1 MPMPFEPVAS
11 RTGAEPADPARRAL
25 LKAGGAGVFLFAFRV
40 PGGNASGSAPH
51 PAFAPNAFIRI
62 ERSGKVTLIMPQV
75 EMGQGIYTAH
85 AMMLA
90 DELDAAWDSV
100 SLEAAPPDTALY
112 ANPVF
117 GVQATG
123 NSNSV
128 RAFWLPLRRAAAA
141 SRGMLVA
148 AAARRWR
155 VDPAACTADNGEV
168 IHPPSG
174 RRLRYGALVD
184 AASRESPPGN
194 PPLKSPAEFK
204 LIGRP
209 MKRLDTPDKVN
220 GKAKFGIDMMPAGV
234 KIGTLAAC
242 PVFGGKVGHVDPDA
256 AQRIPGVR
264 QVVVLD
270 DLVAVVGDHFWAA
283 KQGLAALAIT
293 WEEGPNATVDS
304 ALIGDR
310 LRAASE
316 RSGVVARNLGDVG
329 KALAAG
335 PRHEAR
341 FELPFLAHAP
351 MEPMNCTVQVTPDAC
366 EVWVGTQVC
375 ARTQS
380 AVAKVTGLPPEKV
393 TVHNQLLGGGFGRRL
408 ETDATE
414 KAVRIAQHVAG
425 PVKVVYTREEDIQHD
440 LYRPTYYNRI
450 AATLKD
456 GRIDAWHYRVA
467 GSSIM
472 ARWLPPAYVGNH
484 DVDVDEVDSAVDM
497 PYEIPNF
504 RVEVVR
510 EEPPA
515 VPTGFWRGVGPNNN
529 VFAIESFMDEL
540 AAAAGKDPVAFRRGM
555 LGKTPRLEHALEVAA
570 EKAGWGRPLPQ
581 RTGRGVCCQV
591 AFASFIATV
600 VEAEVDTNGE
610 VHLRRVTSAVDA
622 GTVVNP
628 DTIVAQLQGG
638 LIFGLTAALYGEI
651 TIEKGRVQ
659 QSNFN
664 DYRMLRI
671 DQAPRIDI
679 HLIASG
685 EPPGGIGETGTTA
698 GPPALRNA
706 LYAAT
711 GIALRRLP
719 IDREVLAGKKPQWRG

>member
-1 MPMPFEPVAS
+1 MLTPFEAETRPD
-11 RTGAEPADPARRAL
+11 AEPVDSARRAL
-25 LKAGGAGVFLFAFRV
+25 LKACGAGVFLFAFHV
-40 PGGNASGSAPH
+40 PVGKASARAPSAP
-51 PAFAPNAFIRI
+51 FAPNAFIRI

-90 DELDAAWDSV
+90 DELDAAWDSISV
-100 SLEAAPPDTALY
+100 EAAPPDTALY
-112 ANPVF
+112 ANPILT
-117 GVQATG
+117 VQATG

-141 SRGMLVA
+141 SRAMLVA

-155 VDPAACTADNGEV
+155 IDPAACTAENGEV
-168 IHPPSG
+168 IHRASG
-174 RRLRYGALVD
+174 RTLPYGALVD
-184 AASRESPPGN
+184 AASRETVPPSPR
-194 PPLKSPAEFK
+194 LKSPAEFK

-220 GKAKFGIDMMPAGV
+220 GKAKFGIDMMPPGV
-234 KIGTLAAC
+234 KVATLAAC
-242 PVFGGKVGHVDPDA
+242 PVFGGKVGHVDSA
-256 AQRIPGVR
+256 TAQGIPGVR

-283 KQGLAALAIT
+283 KQGLAALDIT
-293 WEEGPNATVDS
+293 WDEGSNATVDS
-304 ALIGDR
+304 TLIRDR
-310 LRAASE
+310 LREASE
-316 RSGVVARNLGDVG
+316 RQGLVARNRGDVAQ
-329 KALAAG
+329 ALATATK
-335 PRHEAR
+335 HEAR
-341 FELPFLAHAP
+341 FELPLLAHAT
-351 MEPMNCTVQVTPDAC
+351 MEPMNCTVHVTSEAC
-366 EVWVGTQVC
+366 EVWAGTQVC
-375 ARTQS
+375 ARTQ
-380 AVAKVTGLPPEKV
+380 AVAAQVTGLPLAKV

-414 KAVRIAQHVAG
+414 KAVRIAQRVDG

-440 LYRPTYYNRI
+440 LYRPIYYDRI
-450 AATLKD
+450 AAALKD
-456 GRIDAWHYRVA
+456 GRIDAWHYRVT
-467 GSSIM
+467 GSSVV
-472 ARWLPPAYVGNH
+472 ARWLPPAYAGNH
-484 DVDVDEVDSAVDM
+484 DIDFDEVDSAIDM

-510 EEPPA
+510 EEPPG

-529 VFAIESFMDEL
+529 VFAAECFVDEL
-540 AAAAGKDPVAFRRGM
+540 AAAAGKDPIAFRRAM
-555 LGKTPRLEHALEVAA
+555 LGKTPRLKHALDVVA
-570 EKAGWGRPLPQ
+570 EKAGWGGALPP

-591 AFASFIATV
+591 AFASFIATI
-600 VEAEVDTNGE
+600 VEAGVDTNGE
-610 VHLRRVTSAVDA
+610 VQLRRVTSVVDA

-628 DTIVAQLQGG
+628 DTIVAQLEGG

-651 TIEKGRVQ
+651 TIAKGRVE

-671 DQAPRIDI
+671 DQAPKIEV
-679 HLIASG
+679 HLIESG

-711 GIALRRLP
+711 GVALRRLP
-719 IDREVLAGKKPQWRG
+719 IDREVLAGRKSAWRG